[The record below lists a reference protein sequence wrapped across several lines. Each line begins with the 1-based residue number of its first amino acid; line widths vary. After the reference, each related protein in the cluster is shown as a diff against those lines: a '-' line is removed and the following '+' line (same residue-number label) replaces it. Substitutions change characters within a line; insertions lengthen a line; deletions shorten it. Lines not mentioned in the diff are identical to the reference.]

1 VHLHR
6 KPDAKT
12 VSGDV
17 GLSQGREKINL
28 NTEDVAYRTPML
40 SAEHAF
46 ILASTWR
53 ASYVGY
59 DTDSVGVLWG
69 L

>member
-1 VHLHR
+1 MHLRR

-28 NTEDVAYRTPML
+28 NTEDAAYRTPML
-40 SAEHAF
+40 STAF

-69 L
+69 I

>member
-1 VHLHR
+1 M
-6 KPDAKT
+6 
-12 VSGDV
+12 
-17 GLSQGREKINL
+17 SQGREKINL

-53 ASYVGY
+53 APYVGY